1 MKWTSKKS
9 VVVAVAI
16 PIIGVAAYVLQA
28 YAYLVFERRPVAEM
42 VATLQLQPGQRAADI
57 GAGDGTFTFPIAEK
71 VGTNGIVYAVEVE
84 DDKVQKI
91 AAVTQK
97 RGLNNVRVIL
107 GGETDPQLPE
117 AVDLVVI
124 INVLHHIEDRAGY
137 LRNLPRHLRPNARVA
152 IIDFTDRWPPF
163 HGTKKYTVADLDG
176 WMQAAGFE
184 KIASH
189 DFIAHQFYVIYQQ
202 KIAAPKSNGIS

>member
-1 MKWTSKKS
+1 MKWKGKKS
-9 VVVAVAI
+9 VVIAAAI
-16 PIIGVAAYVLQA
+16 LVIGVAAYVLQD
-28 YAYLVFERRPVAEM
+28 YAYLAFERRPIAEM
-42 VATLQLQPGQRAADI
+42 VAALQLQSGQRVADI

-71 VGTNGIVYAVEVE
+71 IGADGVVYAVEVE
-84 DDKVQKI
+84 DEKVKTLAE
-91 AAVTQK
+91 AAQK
-97 RGLNNVRVIL
+97 RELNNVRSIL

-137 LRNLPRHLRPNARVA
+137 LRNLPRHLRPNARIA

-202 KIAAPKSNGIS
+202 KTAAPKSNGVS